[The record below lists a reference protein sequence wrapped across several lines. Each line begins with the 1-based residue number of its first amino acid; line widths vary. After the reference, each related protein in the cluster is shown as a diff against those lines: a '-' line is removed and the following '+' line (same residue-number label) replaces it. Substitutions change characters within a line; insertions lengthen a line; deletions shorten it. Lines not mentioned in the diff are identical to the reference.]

1 MRHLK
6 LVCLIGDPVE
16 HSISPVIHNEVFKKL
31 GLNYVYLAF
40 RVAGNELEH
49 AVRGL
54 KALGA
59 VGFNVTLPHKVAII
73 KYLDE
78 LSPEAKSIGSV
89 NTVVNSG
96 GKLVG
101 YNTDVVGVTNT
112 FKSLGVNLHGA
123 SVVVLGAGG
132 ASRAVLH
139 ALASNGSSRIYVI
152 NRTLEKAVELAN
164 EFSIKFPRTE
174 FRPMSLTLSNL
185 QTALEGSQILINTT
199 SVGMYPKVDE
209 SLIPSELLRNDL
221 TVFDVVYNPV
231 ETRLL
236 RDAKSRGAKTIDGV
250 HMLVH
255 QAVASFR
262 LWTGVEPPINFM
274 FDVAYSSLRCDDF
287 D

>member
-1 MRHLK
+1 MI
-6 LVCLIGDPVE
+6 CLIGDPVE

-40 RVAGNELEH
+40 RVVSNELEH

-78 LSPEAKSIGSV
+78 LSSEARSIGSV
-89 NTVVNSG
+89 NTVVSSG

-101 YNTDVVGVTNT
+101 YNTDVIGVTNT
-112 FKSLGVNLHGA
+112 FKSLSINLHDV

-132 ASRAVLH
+132 AGRAVVH
-139 ALASNGSSRIYVI
+139 ALASNGSSSIYIV
-152 NRTLEKAVELAN
+152 NRTLGKAVELAN
-164 EFSIKFPRTE
+164 EFSTKFPYVE
-174 FRPMSLTLSNL
+174 FRPMSLTLNNL
-185 QTALEGSQILINTT
+185 QTALERSQILINTT

-209 SLIPSELLRNDL
+209 SLIPLELLRNDL
-221 TVFDVVYNPV
+221 TVFDIVYNPV
-231 ETRLL
+231 ETKLL
-236 RDAKSRGAKTIDGV
+236 RDARSRGAKTIDGV

-255 QAVASFR
+255 QAAASFR
-262 LWTGVEPPINFM
+262 LWTGVEPPIDFM
-274 FDVAYSSLRCDDF
+274 FDVAYSSLR
-287 D
+287 

>member
-1 MRHLK
+1 LRHLK
-6 LVCLIGDPVE
+6 LICLIGDPVE

-40 RVAGNELEH
+40 RVISNELEH

-78 LSPEAKSIGSV
+78 LSTEARSVGSV
-89 NTVVNSG
+89 NTVVNSDG
-96 GKLVG
+96 RLVG

-112 FKSLGVNLHGA
+112 FKSLGVSLHGT

-139 ALASNGSSRIYVI
+139 TLASNDSSRIYVI

-164 EFSIKFPRTE
+164 EFSSKFPHTE
-174 FRPMSLTLSNL
+174 FKPMSLTLSNL
-185 QTALEGSQILINTT
+185 KNALEESQILINTT
-199 SVGMYPKVDE
+199 SVGMYPKVNE
-209 SLIPSELLRNDL
+209 SLIPPELLRNDL
-221 TVFDVVYNPV
+221 IVFDIVYNPV
-231 ETRLL
+231 ETKLL
-236 RDAKSRGAKTIDGV
+236 RDAKSVGAKTIDGV
-250 HMLVH
+250 NMLVH
-255 QAVASFR
+255 QAAASFR
-262 LWTGVEPPINFM
+262 LWTGVEPPLNFM
-274 FDVAYSSLRCDDF
+274 FDVAYSSLR
-287 D
+287 